1 MSRSK
6 PTEERA
12 KNPAEMF
19 LEWKS
24 ALKSFVY
31 YDKEKKENV
40 SIPTDTKFIVLDQ
53 LSTVTGFDDTYGTGY
68 WSNEVRYVGNEEL
81 AVCVWD
87 TKSKGKRVLAKGL
100 WKDIK
105 GSVGAKYAK
114 SIYCMAKI
122 DGEYKLINLKVSG
135 ASLTA
140 WIKFTEE
147 AGGDSALYGE
157 TVVGIKEIAT
167 GKKGAVTYHYPIFE
181 VASKKL
187 SQEAMDQAQ
196 DMDKRLQS
204 YLDSYLGHEESPA
217 LTEEEDD
224 DVPYDDDPVQE
235 IVDQEILF

>member
-12 KNPAEMF
+12 KNPATMF

-24 ALKSFVY
+24 SLKSFVF
-31 YDKEKKENV
+31 YDKDKKENV
-40 SIPTDTKFIVLDQ
+40 TIPTDTKFIVLDQ

-87 TKSKGKRVLAKGL
+87 TKSNGKRVLAKGL

-122 DGEYKLINLKVSG
+122 DGEYKLVNLKVSG

-140 WIKFTEE
+140 WIKFVEE

-167 GKKGAVTYHYPIFE
+167 GKKGAVTYHYPIFH

-187 SQEAMDQAQ
+187 TQEAMEQAA
-196 DMDKRLQS
+196 DMDKRLQA
-204 YLDSYLGHEESPA
+204 YLDAYIEHGDSPA
-217 LTEEEDD
+217 LDD
-224 DVPYDDDPVQE
+224 DEGIPYDDVKDE
-235 IVDQEILF
+235 EILF

>member
-12 KNPAEMF
+12 KNPATMF

-24 ALKSFVY
+24 SIKSFVY
-31 YDKEKKENV
+31 YDKDKKENV
-40 SIPTDTKFIVLDQ
+40 TIPTDTKFIVLDQ

-68 WSNEVRYVGNEEL
+68 WSNEVRNTKRDEM
-81 AVCVWD
+81 AVCVWVD
-87 TKSKGKRVLAKGL
+87 KKKRVLAQGL
-100 WKDIK
+100 WNDIK

-122 DGEYKLINLKVSG
+122 GGEYKLINLKVSG

-140 WIKFTEE
+140 WIKFAEE

-157 TVVGIKEIAT
+157 TAVGIKEIAT
-167 GKKGAVTYHYPIFE
+167 GKKGAVTYHYPIFH

-187 SQEAMDQAQ
+187 SQEAMEQAA
-196 DMDKRLQS
+196 DMDKRLQA
-204 YLDSYLGHEESPA
+204 YLDSYLEHEESPA
-217 LTEEEDD
+217 LNEDAD
-224 DVPYDDDPVQE
+224 DGIPYDENED
-235 IVDQEILF
+235 IVDAEVGF